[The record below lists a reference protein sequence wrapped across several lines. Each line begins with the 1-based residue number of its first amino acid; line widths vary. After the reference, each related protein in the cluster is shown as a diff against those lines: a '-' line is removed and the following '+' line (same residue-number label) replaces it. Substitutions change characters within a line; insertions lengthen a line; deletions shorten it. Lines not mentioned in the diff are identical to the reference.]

1 MTTIVKDPE
10 VVIDLETL
18 DVVGSR
24 KRFPIILS
32 IGAVRFNPSVVNTP
46 EEIMHIAAGL
56 QRENEKVDEDK
67 AREAFLSGEE
77 FITPIMFYSPV
88 SLMQSMASG
97 MTYSNE
103 TIEYWERQ
111 SYNMVA
117 IAAAHRETLPE
128 TLVKF
133 ATWLKSIKA
142 KRIWANAP
150 TFDISILR
158 ETFDHFGLDIEINFR
173 SERDVRGAMDF
184 TGVAWPEI
192 PSYFVKHNA
201 LCDAI
206 MEAVAIQRVY
216 EQRRVW
222 NQAVHDVARLT
233 MLSIEQQEKITHL
246 ETLIVSQNGSI
257 A

>member
-1 MTTIVKDPE
+1 MTTIIKDPE

-18 DVVGSR
+18 DIVGSR
-24 KRFPIILS
+24 QKFPIILS
-32 IGAVRFNPSVVNTP
+32 IGAVRFDPSVVNTP

-56 QRENEKVDEDK
+56 RRENEKVDEDK
-67 AREAFLSGEE
+67 ARDAFLSGEA
-77 FITPIMFYSPV
+77 FDTPIMYYSPV
-88 SLMQSMASG
+88 SLMQSLANG
-97 MTYSNE
+97 MTFSNE
-103 TIEYWERQ
+103 TIEYWEKQ

-128 TLVKF
+128 TLMKF

-142 KRIWANAP
+142 KRVWANAP

-184 TGVAWPEI
+184 TGVSWPEI

-206 MEAVAIQRVY
+206 IEAVAIQRVY

-222 NQAVHDVARLT
+222 NQASFDVGRLT
-233 MLSIEQQEKITHL
+233 LIAAEQKEKIEHL
-246 ETLIVSQNGSI
+246 ETLILNNTGSI